1 MGEIVDLQFVK
12 DKKREEKLDTD
23 VELIKYRDRLLHLYD
38 QMQYIINEINH
49 TKNVIKLL
57 DNDNKK

>member
-12 DKKREEKLDTD
+12 DKKREEQLDVD
-23 VELIKYRDRLLHLYD
+23 IELEKHRDRLLHLYD